1 MFNPLLNGI
10 TAVFCSAFLIWWE
23 NTWREIFLN
32 LQKIIQKQSHSSQK
46 KIWYFTWKDFW
57 FLISWSRGNFCLSP
71 TPFLFRLI
79 AETLMS
85 QPRMPYTVTFR
96 TGKGAQKGLHLTCE
110 WYYTHS
116 NFYETTV
123 LMQLAL
129 KWLNGFLNICL
140 YLHTYFY
147 SSVGFNSETHLYK
160 CISLKHSVRPW
171 VSLWLCAGTR

>member
-1 MFNPLLNGI
+1 
-10 TAVFCSAFLIWWE
+10 
-23 NTWREIFLN
+23 
-32 LQKIIQKQSHSSQK
+32 
-46 KIWYFTWKDFW
+46 
-57 FLISWSRGNFCLSP
+57 
-71 TPFLFRLI
+71 
-79 AETLMS
+79 
-85 QPRMPYTVTFR
+85 MPYTVTFR

-140 YLHTYFY
+140 YPHTYFH

-160 CISLKHSVRPW
+160 CISLKHSVRP
-171 VSLWLCAGTR
+171 